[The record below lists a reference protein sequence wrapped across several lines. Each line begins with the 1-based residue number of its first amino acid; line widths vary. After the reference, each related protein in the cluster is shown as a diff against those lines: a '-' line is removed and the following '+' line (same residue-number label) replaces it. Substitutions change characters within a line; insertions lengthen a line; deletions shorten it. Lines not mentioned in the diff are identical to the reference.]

1 MKLRLTTLT
10 DNTANYGFLAEW
22 GMCFLL
28 EVDGLSVLMDTGFSF
43 SAVHNAQLMKID
55 LSTVDKIVLSHGHAD
70 HTGGLREVLRRTG
83 PKEIIAHPGIWE
95 AKYMRRRGEQE
106 RYVGIPFMRA
116 ELETLGAS
124 FNLTTR
130 PVELSDRVI
139 TTGEVPLPTG
149 YEQIAPDFY
158 RKEKAGLQP
167 DLLPDDLA
175 LAVKTEPGLV
185 VIMGCAHRGLINTIR
200 YLQNLTGEERV
211 HTVIGG
217 THLFFASAEQVKQT
231 TRDLKSIGIQRLGT
245 CHCTGPR
252 ATGYLAEEFGDIFLL
267 NNAGS
272 SFTLP

>member
-1 MKLRLTTLT
+1 MKLRVTTLT

-22 GMCFLL
+22 GMSFLL
-28 EVDGLSVLMDTGFSF
+28 EVDGLRVLLDTGYSF

-55 LSTVDKIVLSHGHAD
+55 LSAVDRMVLSHGHAD

-124 FNLTTR
+124 FNLTAS
-130 PVELSDRVI
+130 PVEISDRVT

-149 YEQIAPDFY
+149 YEQVASDFY
-158 RKEKAGLQP
+158 RKEKGGLQP
-167 DLLPDDLA
+167 DSLPDDLA
-175 LAVKTEPGLV
+175 LAVKTGQGLV
-185 VIMGCAHRGLINTIR
+185 VVMGCAHRGLINTIHHI
-200 YLQNLTGEERV
+200 QNLTGVEQV
-211 HTVIGG
+211 DTIVGG

-231 TRDLKSIGIQRLGT
+231 ARDLKKLGIQRLGV
-245 CHCTGPR
+245 CHCTGLR
-252 ATGYLAEEFGDIFLL
+252 AAAHLADEFGDIFFL
-267 NNAGS
+267 NNAGT